1 MRPFTFDAS
10 RYPAGPGC
18 YLMRDRASKVV
29 YVGKAKSLRTRLASH
44 FRPPRRRFL
53 AAVANVEVILV
64 NNETEALI
72 LEHNL
77 IRHHGPPANRAR
89 TDEDEGYFYVALTDE
104 PRPRL
109 VPYRKN
115 RVNKELLRGGEE
127 AAVARLFG
135 PYVSRRYRDGLL
147 AFAAD
152 RFGLRTC
159 APLPKEVC
167 LRFHL
172 GACGGICAGHVSAEG
187 YDAAVAR
194 AVAFLSRRHGE
205 LIRAMKREMAAHAA
219 ALRFERAAWVK
230 RHVELLEGA
239 LASQVVESDVGHD
252 QDVLHFAEGSVL
264 VMHVRRGA
272 VFGLELCPLGS
283 GDAAEFLRERYADGA
298 PAELIVGA
306 AVEAAKLAR
315 ELSVKV
321 TVPRRAHPLLEL
333 CALNHAYRLTPP
345 GTAGR
350 CSPA

>member
-1 MRPFTFDAS
+1 MPFAFDPT

-18 YLMRDRASKVV
+18 YLMRDRAGVV
-29 YVGKAKSLRTRLASH
+29 LYVGKAKSLRRRLASH

-53 AAVANVEVILV
+53 GTVAEVEAILV

-77 IRHHGPPANRAR
+77 IKHHRPTANRAL
-89 TDEDEGYFYVALTDE
+89 TDEDEGYFYVGLTGEAL
-104 PRPRL
+104 PRL

-127 AAVARLFG
+127 TAVARFFG
-135 PYVSRRYRDGLL
+135 PYVSRRYRDALL
-147 AFAAD
+147 GFSAD
-152 RFGLRTC
+152 HFRLRTC

-172 GACGGICAGHVSAEG
+172 GACGGVCAGRVPA
-187 YDAAVAR
+187 DAYAGAVGE
-194 AVAFLSRRHGE
+194 AVAFLSRGHAE
-205 LIRAMKREMAAHAA
+205 LIRGMKRGMAEHAA
-219 ALRFERAAWVK
+219 ALRFERAAWIK

-239 LASQVVESDVGHD
+239 LARQVVEREVGHD
-252 QDVLHFAEGSVL
+252 QDVLHFAEASVL
-264 VMHVRRGA
+264 VMHVRRG
-272 VFGLELCPLGS
+272 VVLDLERCDVPS
-283 GDAAEFLRERYADGA
+283 GNPFTFLRERYARGA

-306 AVEAAKLAR
+306 AVEAARLAR

-321 TVPRRAHPLLEL
+321 TVPRRKHPLLEL
-333 CALNHAYRLTPP
+333 CALNHAYRLSSP